1 MKMRNFH
8 LLSPCKLF
16 KHNRRT
22 SFGSLTCEGICCDRR
37 NYCNGVTRT
46 TRLET
51 QLGTA
56 KPKSAM
62 NFDFQVDNVHWT
74 CHPEE
79 MDIIESPE
87 PPAFVFV
94 LFGGDS
100 ILSQLDEGKMEQLCN
115 NVRII

>member
-1 MKMRNFH
+1 M
-8 LLSPCKLF
+8 
-16 KHNRRT
+16 
-22 SFGSLTCEGICCDRR
+22 
-37 NYCNGVTRT
+37 TRT

-94 LFGGDS
+94 LFGG
-100 ILSQLDEGKMEQLCN
+100 ILYFQNLMRGKMEQLCN